1 MPQRDS
7 QSDAL
12 ASTQIGH
19 APEIRSRK
27 DLAKLSLGALGVVYG
42 DIGTSPLYTI
52 RECFGEHYGL
62 APTQA
67 NVLGILSLV
76 FWALTLIVVLKYIVL
91 VLRADHNGEGGIL
104 ALLALVTAQRSHP
117 RKGASGHKRFLALS
131 ALALFG
137 FSLLLGE
144 GMITPAISVL
154 GALEGLD
161 VATPVLQPWVVPLAL
176 GILLGLFMV
185 QKRGTGGIGAVF
197 GPTML
202 VWFVAI
208 AALGI
213 PAIAR
218 HPEVLGAID
227 PRHGFRFFLAHG
239 AGGVLVLGSVVLAV
253 TGAEALYA
261 DLGHFGKLPI
271 RLSWLGLAFPAL
283 ALNYFGQGALLLA
296 RQGERVEN
304 PFFELVPGLLLYP
317 AVLLATV
324 AAIIASQAMISGAF
338 SLANQAVQLGYL
350 PRLTIVHT
358 SGSAR
363 GQIFVPEINSL
374 LMVACLGLVLAF
386 QSSGRLAAAYGISV
400 MGTFMCTTVL
410 LGRVARRRWGW
421 SAPASVAL
429 VTVLLA
435 IELPFFA
442 ANLPKFMH
450 GGWFPLAA
458 GALFFLV
465 LTTWKRGRTLLQRH
479 VAEAYLPISTFL
491 AEIERKK
498 PYRIAGTAVF
508 LTSNA
513 EIAPGI
519 LLHHFKHYK
528 VLHERI
534 LMLTVITEGVPEVP
548 AAKRVEVVE
557 LGQGFFGVTAH
568 YGFMETPDIPD
579 VLKACRRFGIDPL
592 PATVS
597 YVLGRNTILPTGRA
611 AMSRWRKGL
620 FAFLNRNARPA
631 SSFYQLPPNRVIELG
646 AQLEL

>member
-1 MPQRDS
+1 MTEVRSPS
-7 QSDAL
+7 SGAVE
-12 ASTQIGH
+12 THGH
-19 APEIRSRK
+19 APIVRGPR
-27 DLAKLSLGALGVVYG
+27 DLTKLSLGALGVVYG

-52 RECFGEHYGL
+52 RECFGGHYGL
-62 APTQA
+62 APTEA

-117 RKGASGHKRFLALS
+117 RQGESGHKRFLALV

-161 VATPVLQPWVVPLAL
+161 VATPLFRPWVVPLAL

-202 VWFVAI
+202 VWFAAI
-208 AALGI
+208 AAFGI
-213 PAIAR
+213 PAIMR
-218 HPEVLGAID
+218 RPEVLAAVD
-227 PRHGFRFFLAHG
+227 PRHGFLFFREHG

-261 DLGHFGKLPI
+261 DLGHFGRLPI

-304 PFFELVPGLLLYP
+304 PFFELVPSMLLYP
-317 AVLLATV
+317 AVALATF

-358 SGSAR
+358 SGAVR

-400 MGTFMCTTVL
+400 IGTFMCTSVL

-421 SAPASVAL
+421 SPAASAAL
-429 VTVLLA
+429 VVALLA

-458 GALFFLV
+458 GSLFFLV
-465 LTTWKRGRTLLQRH
+465 LTTWKRGRALLQEH
-479 VAEAYLPISTFL
+479 IAEAYLPISQFL
-491 AEIERKK
+491 ADIARKK
-498 PYRIAGTAVF
+498 PYRIPGTAVF
-508 LTSNA
+508 LTASA
-513 EIAPGI
+513 DVAPGI

-528 VLHERI
+528 VLHERV
-534 LMLTVITEGVPEVP
+534 LLLTVITEGVPEVP
-548 AAKRVEVVE
+548 ASKRVDVVE
-557 LGQGFFGVTAH
+557 LSQGFFGVTAH
-568 YGFMETPDIPD
+568 YGFMETPDIPE

-597 YVLGRNTILPTGRA
+597 YVLGRNTVLPTGRA
-611 AMSRWRKGL
+611 AMARWRKGL
-620 FAFLNRNARPA
+620 FAFLSRNARPA
-631 SSFYQLPPNRVIELG
+631 GSFFQLPPNRVIELG